1 MVVERQEREVMTIKY
16 LVKKAQRGDEKAF
29 LSLFH
34 QYEEDIYRTAFVYV
48 KNQNDA
54 LDIVQ
59 ETAYRSF
66 SKINTL
72 KNPQYFKTWL
82 IKITINAA
90 LDFLRKEKKVIH
102 LKPEMTELIP
112 TQEIDLSLSITLRDI
127 MENLTEKEKS
137 IVLLKYYYNHS
148 FTEISS
154 ILELPLGTV
163 KSVIYRA
170 LEKLRTHLKE
180 EDICEN

>member
-1 MVVERQEREVMTIKY
+1 MTINH
-16 LVKKAQRGDEKAF
+16 LVKKAQKGNEKAF
-29 LSLFH
+29 LTLFQ

-66 SKINTL
+66 SKISTL
-72 KNPQYFKTWL
+72 KNPEYFKTWL

-102 LKPEMTELIP
+102 LKPETSEFIP
-112 TQEIDLSLSITLRDI
+112 TPEVDLSLSITLKDV

-137 IVLLKYYYNHS
+137 VILLKYYYNHT
-148 FTEISS
+148 FAEISS